1 MFHQWLRRALGNK
14 GPWWL
19 SRAFGEQRA
28 EPPNLGAKHRWDS
41 LKDVDDED
49 VTDVLLISGVLQLKY
64 RIVHGGKTGESCW
77 HIIRLYMRIF
87 MYGLSSEAFCEQLGE
102 PFLGDVYM
110 HVVIVSCWSR
120 RSHEE
125 PLTARRR

>member
-1 MFHQWLRRALGNK
+1 MR
-14 GPWWL
+14 GPVLAWWL

-28 EPPNLGAKHRWDS
+28 EPPNLGAEHRWDS

-87 MYGLSSEAFCEQLGE
+87 MYGLSSEAFCEQLGCVYACCDC
-102 PFLGDVYM
+102 FLLVQ
-110 HVVIVSCWSR
+110 
-120 RSHEE
+120 EK
-125 PLTARRR
+125 P